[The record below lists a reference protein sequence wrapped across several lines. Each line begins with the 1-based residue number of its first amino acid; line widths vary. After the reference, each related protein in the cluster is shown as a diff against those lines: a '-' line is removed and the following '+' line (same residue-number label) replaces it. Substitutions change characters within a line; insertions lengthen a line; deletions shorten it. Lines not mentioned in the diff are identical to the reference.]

1 MYMDKYFKKILVLA
15 VLLPFFIYNIAI
27 AANTAKTVIARVS
40 KADGSSFPSN
50 ADITITAKNGHSQTA
65 TYSSGTDPDGIITG
79 YNQSNGNIQIEMGN
93 FDNQWEEGEHL
104 TIGVLNG
111 VQGNLGYEEGGTT
124 TTLDANDPQS
134 YTTDANLDFQL
145 TSTTTTTT
153 TLAPTTTTTTTLAPT
168 TTTTL
173 APTST
178 TTTLAPTTTTTT
190 LAPTTTTTLPP
201 GVTTTTLP
209 PTTTT
214 TTTTTTTLPQDLC
227 PNDPNKTAPGEC
239 GCGVADID
247 ADNDTIIDCVDNCP
261 NAANQDQAD
270 ADADG
275 AGDACDV
282 CPNDPD
288 KIAEGD
294 CGCGRSEADT
304 DEDGIKDCNDNAPY
318 TPNAGQEDED
328 EDGVGDAAEKG
339 PSGDD
344 DNYDGNNDDKPD
356 WDQNHVASL
365 PANYGQDYVTLSTGE
380 ECSLADVK
388 NLPIDEAENLPEG
401 IDFPYGLFEFGVLD
415 CLANLDPGSAV
426 AVTIDL
432 PEDVNQPQGET
443 INTYY
448 KFGPTPDNAEFH
460 WYEFLWDGE
469 TGVEEIIGNA
479 IVIYFID
486 GQRGDDDLD
495 VNGIIIDQGGPAFA
509 EGGSGGGGG
518 GGCFIETLFST
529 VNKTK

>member
-1 MYMDKYFKKILVLA
+1 MDKYFKKILALA
-15 VLLPFFIYNIAI
+15 VLLLFFIYGIA
-27 AANTAKTVIARVS
+27 AANTAKTVIARVT
-40 KADGSSFPSN
+40 KADGSSFPTN
-50 ADITITAKNGHSQTA
+50 ADITITATFDEWSQTA
-65 TYSSGTDPDGIITG
+65 TYSSGNDPAGIING
-79 YNQSNGNIQIEMGN
+79 YNQSNGNIQILMGN
-93 FDNQWEEGEHL
+93 FDNQWVEGDHL

-111 VQGNLGYEEGGTT
+111 VQGNPGYEEGGTT
-124 TTLDANDPQS
+124 ATLDANDPQS
-134 YTTDANLDFQL
+134 YTTDSNLDFQL
-145 TSTTTTTT
+145 TSTTTTTTSTTTT
-153 TLAPTTTTTTTLAPT
+153 TLAPTTTTTTTLAP
-168 TTTTL
+168 
-173 APTST
+173 
-178 TTTLAPTTTTTT
+178 TTTTT

-209 PTTTT
+209 PTTTTST

-294 CGCGRSEADT
+294 CGCGRSEADS

-344 DNYDGNNDDKPD
+344 DNYDGNNDDTPD
-356 WDQNHVASL
+356 VQQNNVASL
-365 PANYGQDYVTLSTGE
+365 FANFGQDYVTLTTGE
-380 ECSLADVK
+380 ECSLTDVK

-401 IDFPYGLFEFGVLD
+401 IDFPYGLFEFGILD

-432 PEDVNQPQGET
+432 PEDVNQPQGEM

-479 IVIYFID
+479 IIIYFID
-486 GQRGDDDLD
+486 GLRGDDDLD
-495 VNGIIIDQGGPAFA
+495 VDGIIIDQGGPAFA
-509 EGGSGGGGG
+509 EDGSGGGGG
-518 GGCFIETLFST
+518 GGCFIETLF
-529 VNKTK
+529 